1 LGSIPANIKLVTV
14 DFDRDDLGAVIASR
28 GYSSGVRVFFLWEA
42 VTQYLTEQGV
52 RATFDWL
59 GQAQPGSRIIFSYV
73 RKGFLTA
80 RTLYGWEAGYKR
92 FVATGIWMFGM
103 EPEDCPAFLQTYG
116 WRVIEDVGYDEL
128 VSQYVDPV
136 GRNLTSTPVERMVY
150 AEKT

>member
-1 LGSIPANIKLVTV
+1 
-14 DFDRDDLGAVIASR
+14 
-28 GYSSGVRVFFLWEA
+28 
-42 VTQYLTEQGV
+42 
-52 RATFDWL
+52 
-59 GQAQPGSRIIFSYV
+59 
-73 RKGFLTA
+73 
-80 RTLYGWEAGYKR
+80 
-92 FVATGIWMFGM
+92 MFGM